1 MRRARE
7 ALDRL
12 GVTDLA
18 RLDRAEQGKEFV
30 QLHLRDADVVQEI
43 LREGHGV
50 VRDCDEPDEHR
61 VGINFEDTGHRT
73 DAQAFGQ
80 RAHRPH
86 EPLGR
91 HALTM

>member
-12 GVTDLA
+12 GLTDLA

-30 QLHLRDADVVQEI
+30 QLHLRDAYVVQEI

-50 VRDCDEPDEHR
+50 VCDFDEPGEHR
-61 VGINFEDTGHRT
+61 VGINLEDTGHRT
-73 DAQAFGQ
+73 DAQALY
-80 RAHRPH
+80 R
-86 EPLGR
+86 
-91 HALTM
+91 